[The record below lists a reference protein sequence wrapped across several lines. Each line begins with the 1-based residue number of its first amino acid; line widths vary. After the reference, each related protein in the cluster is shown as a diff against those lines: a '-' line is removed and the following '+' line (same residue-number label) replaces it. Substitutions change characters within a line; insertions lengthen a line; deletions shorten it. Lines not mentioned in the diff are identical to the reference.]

1 VGGSSAGVG
10 DVEEESV
17 ESGMAPDW
25 GGDVQEERGDV
36 IERNGRKALELTS
49 MLVDSG
55 EIESLRPAER

>member
-1 VGGSSAGVG
+1 
-10 DVEEESV
+10 
-17 ESGMAPDW
+17 MAPDW